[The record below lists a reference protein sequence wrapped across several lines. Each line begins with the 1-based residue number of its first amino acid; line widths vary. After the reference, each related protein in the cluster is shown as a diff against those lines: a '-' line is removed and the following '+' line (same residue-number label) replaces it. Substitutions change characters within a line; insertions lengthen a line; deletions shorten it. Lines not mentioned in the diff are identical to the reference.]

1 MIYLYECRECGQPFH
16 SRIRGD
22 FAMTSDGQVVS
33 CCDQPVKRRYQ
44 LAVQRPMH
52 DHYNPTTGTMIGS
65 DRQFREELKKMSEV
79 STRKTGIEHNYE
91 PIDPE
96 LARRT
101 VEESQAVGLESTN
114 RVRVASG
121 KKPIDI

>member
-1 MIYLYECRECGQPFH
+1 MIYLYECRSCGQQFH
-16 SRIRGD
+16 SQTRGD
-22 FAMTSDGQVVS
+22 FAVDRDGNSVL
-33 CCDQPVKRRYQ
+33 CCLQPVKRRYQ

-52 DHYNPTTGTMIGS
+52 DHYNPTTGTIIGS
-65 DRQFREELKKMSEV
+65 DRQFREELKRMSEV

-96 LARRT
+96 LARKT

-114 RVRVASG
+114 RVRVATG
-121 KKPIDI
+121 KRPIDI

>member
-1 MIYLYECRECGQPFH
+1 MIYLYECRECGQQFH
-16 SRIRGD
+16 SKIRGD
-22 FAMTSDGQVVS
+22 IAMRADGQAVF
-33 CCDQPVKRRYQ
+33 CCDKPVKRRYQ

-52 DHYNPTTGTMIGS
+52 DHYNPTTGTVIGS
-65 DRQFREELKKMSEV
+65 DRQFREELKAMSDKA
-79 STRKTGIEHNYE
+79 TLKTGIEHNYE

-114 RVRVASG
+114 RVRVATG
-121 KKPIDI
+121 KRPIDI